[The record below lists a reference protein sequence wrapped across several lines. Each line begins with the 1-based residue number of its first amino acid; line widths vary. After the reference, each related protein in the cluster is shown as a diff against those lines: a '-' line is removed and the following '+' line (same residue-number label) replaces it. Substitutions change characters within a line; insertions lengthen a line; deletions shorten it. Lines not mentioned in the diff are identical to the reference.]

1 MEKEE
6 LAKSIYYIVYRT
18 LDIWLGIWAINHL
31 FHTDIHYTFW
41 NCVAAWVLIAIVDS
55 DGPLLAYERKYK
67 Q

>member
-41 NCVAAWVLIAIVDS
+41 NCIRFVNQN
-55 DGPLLAYERKYK
+55 K
-67 Q
+67 